1 MNQAAAWEISKS
13 SVSDEVRIM
22 YYMYI
27 LIELKTVVQS
37 EESAEMQA
45 IASSC
50 LMLESVVVN

>member
-13 SVSDEVRIM
+13 SVSDEVRINH
-22 YYMYI
+22 YI